1 MTLVSFTRLV
11 AIAAAAL
18 QLLGCSI
25 FGSNQSTDPTREQRA
40 DANSGYAI
48 LYSLVS
54 VQKSSDKILIIRK
67 VSPEVN
73 ALIKEIS
80 DVAGDLDTQLKQFAK
95 DDPSIKLD
103 AVVLPKI
110 EVQQRESAQLE
121 RAKQFLTMTGKPFE
135 RLLLLTQSGVLTTER
150 HVTRVMG
157 EEEKNPQRKMFWK
170 DAQRRFDQIYEKF
183 LALLENQ
190 YYSR

>member
-1 MTLVSFTRLV
+1 MTLLSSARVVVIAV
-11 AIAAAAL
+11 AA
-18 QLLGCSI
+18 QLLFGCSI
-25 FGSNQSTDPTREQRA
+25 FGSNPTTDPTREQRA
-40 DANSGYAI
+40 DPNSGYAL
-48 LYSLVS
+48 LYSIVS
-54 VQKSSDKILIIRK
+54 VQKNSDKILIIRK

-73 ALIKEIS
+73 TLIKEIS
-80 DVAGDLDTQLKQFAK
+80 DIAGELDTQLKQLAK
-95 DDPSIKLD
+95 EDPSIKLD

-121 RAKQFLTMTGKPFE
+121 RAKQFLTMTGRPFE

-170 DAQRRFDQIYEKF
+170 DAQRRFDQMYVKI
-183 LALLENQ
+183 LTLLESQ

>member
-1 MTLVSFTRLV
+1 MTLFSAARIV
-11 AIAAAAL
+11 AIAAAA
-18 QLLGCSI
+18 QLLFGCALL
-25 FGSNQSTDPTREQRA
+25 GSNPSTDPTREQRA
-40 DANSGYAI
+40 DPNSGYAI

-80 DVAGDLDTQLKQFAK
+80 ELAGELDAQLKQIAK

-103 AVVLPKI
+103 AVVLPKT
-110 EVQQRESAQLE
+110 EVLQRESAQLE

-157 EEEKNPQRKMFWK
+157 DEEKNPQRKIFWMN
-170 DAQRRFDQIYEKF
+170 AQQRFDQIYDKF
-183 LALLENQ
+183 VALLESQ
-190 YYSR
+190 YYSK

>member
-1 MTLVSFTRLV
+1 MSLLSSARVVVIAV
-11 AIAAAAL
+11 AA
-18 QLLGCSI
+18 QLLFGCSI
-25 FGSNQSTDPTREQRA
+25 FGSNPTTDPTREQRA
-40 DANSGYAI
+40 DPNSGYAI